1 MLDPSA
7 WFRPGRADAI
17 KRRATPVPRIVIY
30 RSLHGSREM
39 LRLHRALSALW
50 PRCEFDGQLRYGCA
64 SHQPQKGRAD
74 VVWENL
80 EREAFHQ
87 THVHLLAVSPS
98 ANGDASLLWTLDGR
112 VRLCALGGSRTD
124 ARTMRSRFRDVLG
137 VPSTSSI
144 QKLCRQCLSP
154 RQPDVL

>member
-1 MLDPSA
+1 
-7 WFRPGRADAI
+7 
-17 KRRATPVPRIVIY
+17 
-30 RSLHGSREM
+30 M

-87 THVHLLAVSPS
+87 THAHLLAVSPS
-98 ANGDASLLWTLDGR
+98 ANGEASLLWILDGR

-124 ARTMRSRFRDVLG
+124 AQTMRSRFRDVLG